1 MRAGKTR
8 KILAIA
14 LALGATSFGLVAAS
28 TPAAAP
34 AAPSCPTGYMC
45 QAMPSPSTGVVQIG
59 PVTALDPPGA
69 GTESVFIKLYDF
81 PPGDPDVEVYLCA
94 NPGGGTTLTTPPV
107 CATGQGNVDN
117 NGFDAAVNLPIYPV
131 STPPSASAPPGT
143 SAYSEPIPEVQANSG
158 SAGIPGYIPPSG
170 ESDQSF
176 FCDANDPCSI
186 DITDS
191 SINDSRTPSSANSV
205 VTPLQYAP
213 SSDGC
218 PQSTFINTESEF
230 GIDLLMPVLS
240 RLACVAGAS
249 PAVALNTATDGVH
262 ALTDLANPQSGIQIA
277 FTDDPEA
284 PDQQA
289 IITKNHFALIP
300 IGLTANAIAFL
311 SQLHSPTDGRSF
323 PQSGLDLTPTM
334 VAGLI
339 TDDPLWPGASGT
351 DNSAPCVGA
360 SQYEKGCMSL
370 APCYG
375 TGEKTDTC
383 SLYLQLNFV
392 DGYLQFGQNTAVD
405 RSDPSGSTD
414 QLFSWLCT
422 APTVPINLGGTTKPT
437 ETETA
442 AQVIVASLNAQD
454 TQPTLKSCPITDTFP
469 YFKGISNVITAAQP
483 NQQALKV
490 FNGVYGANANT
501 NAANAGFAPMN
512 WATSYYYGMSVAS
525 LQNAAGSFVSP
536 SAASLDAAV
545 NDATTNPDGS
555 LTFHNLASDPAAYPM
570 ASMFY
575 AAVPTTPV
583 PGGTATSEKLM
594 LNQLLALT
602 GGADT
607 SDLPTGFVPLP
618 AALYTEARADI
629 VKDIVAAPATS
640 TGGGGSSSSS
650 SGGSTSGSGSS
661 NSGGSS
667 SAGSGSTTALP
678 TYNFNSGSAV
688 VLPIV
693 AARGT
698 LAVQAATS
706 AKPVHP
712 SGPLLGPAL
721 PGFTLLASR
730 QQLLFPGSQMVAL
743 VTTAVGALLLMAV
756 LLRRRVRGK
765 ASLAAASEE

>member
-1 MRAGKTR
+1 MRAR
-8 KILAIA
+8 KYLAIA
-14 LALGATSFGLVAAS
+14 LALCAASFGMVLAS
-28 TPAAAP
+28 APAAAP
-34 AAPSCPTGYMC
+34 AAPTCPAGYMC
-45 QAMPSPSTGVVQIG
+45 QQMPSPSTGVVEIG

-69 GTESVFIKLYDF
+69 GTESVYIKLSDF
-81 PPGDPDVEVYLCA
+81 APGDPDVEVYLCA
-94 NPGGGTTLTTPPV
+94 NPGGGTTVTATPL

-143 SAYSEPIPEVQANSG
+143 SSYSEPIPEVQSG
-158 SAGIPGYIPPSG
+158 SGSSGIPAYNPPSV
-170 ESDQSF
+170 SSTQSF

-186 DITDS
+186 DIVDS
-191 SINDSRTPSSANSV
+191 SINDSQVPSAANTV

-213 SSDGC
+213 SSNGC

-249 PAVALNTATDGVH
+249 PAVALNTATDGLH
-262 ALTDLANPQSGIQIA
+262 ALTDLANSQSGISVA
-277 FTDDPEA
+277 FTDDPES

-289 IITKNHFALIP
+289 IISKNHFALIP
-300 IGLTANAIAFL
+300 IGLTANVIAFL
-311 SQLHSPTDGRSF
+311 AQLHSPADGRSF
-323 PQSGLDLTPTM
+323 PQSALDLTPAM

-351 DNSAPCVGA
+351 DNAAACIGA
-360 SQYEKGCMSL
+360 SQYEAGCMSL

-375 TGEKTDTC
+375 TGQKTDTC

-414 QLFSWLCT
+414 QLFTWLCN
-422 APTVPINLGGTTKPT
+422 APNVPINLGGTTEPT
-437 ETETA
+437 ETSTA
-442 AQVIVASLNAQD
+442 AQVLVSSLNAQD
-454 TQPTLKSCPITDTFP
+454 TQPPLTSCPITDTFP
-469 YFKGISNVITAAQP
+469 FFKGISNVITAAQP

-536 SAASLDAAV
+536 SAASLDAAAS
-545 NDATTNPDGS
+545 DATTNPDGS
-555 LTFHNLASDPAAYPM
+555 LTFHNEASDPAAYPM

-583 PGGTATSEKLM
+583 PGGTATSLKLM
-594 LNQLLALT
+594 LDQLLSLT

-618 AALYTEARADI
+618 SGLYTEAHADI
-629 VKDIVAAPATS
+629 AKDIVAEPAPPNS
-640 TGGGGSSSSS
+640 GGGSS
-650 SGGSTSGSGSS
+650 GGSGSS
-661 NSGGSS
+661 KSSASS
-667 SAGSGSTTALP
+667 SAGSQSTVNTVLP
-678 TYNFNSGSAV
+678 TYSFSPGASV
-688 VLPIV
+688 VLPLF
-693 AARGT
+693 AARGPFP
-698 LAVQAATS
+698 VAATAAAAS
-706 AKPVHP
+706 GDHHD
-712 SGPLLGPAL
+712 GPLLGPAL

-730 QQLLFPGSQMVAL
+730 QQLLFPGSQMVAMA
-743 VTTAVGALLLMAV
+743 TTAFGVLLLMAA

-765 ASLAAASEE
+765 PPLAAASIE